1 MYQAPT
7 QIRPPAAPSAAQP
20 PAPEIPLPPE
30 PQSLEQTGLTLGFL
44 SDLALKTLYLRGQMT
59 MAEIASA
66 LGLPMTNVTERV
78 MQFLKTQRLV
88 EIRGGAG
95 LSSANYQF
103 VIIDR
108 GSAKAQEALA
118 RSQYVGKAPVPLATY
133 VSAVQR
139 QSIANLHVT
148 QDDLVRAFTHMV
160 IPRET
165 LAQLGPAVNS
175 GKSIFLFGPPGNGKT
190 SIAEVIVSLLKRQ
203 IVLPYA
209 VESEG

>member
-78 MQFLKTQRLV
+78 MEFLKTERLV

-95 LSSANYQF
+95 LSSAKYQF
-103 VIIDR
+103 RVIDR
-108 GSAKAQEALA
+108 GSEEAQEALA
-118 RSQYVGKAPVPLATY
+118 RSQYVGKAPGPLPMYIQAP
-133 VSAVQR
+133 QR
-139 QSIANLHVT
+139 QPIAKLHVT
-148 QDDLVRAFTHMV
+148 H
-160 IPRET
+160 
-165 LAQLGPAVNS
+165 
-175 GKSIFLFGPPGNGKT
+175 
-190 SIAEVIVSLLKRQ
+190 
-203 IVLPYA
+203 
-209 VESEG
+209 